1 MKYADVPFNPG
12 YGVEPPRFAGRELVE
27 HTILLGMQRGPGREE
42 FINIV
47 TGGRGT
53 GKTTLLNHL
62 RRHVT
67 SEWGWSTMK
76 WAGRP
81 SWPLVQLLAEEA
93 PRIEDELRS
102 PLQKVRSALRPD
114 SISARTPVGTVTK
127 NTEPTASPARS
138 VTATLRQLGQLAELN
153 NRTVVLFVDELQAVS
168 ADDLAELSGT
178 LQIVTN
184 EEALPVA
191 VVAAGLPSTRR
202 VIGSIPGTTFIE
214 RQDEHRLG
222 NLDVDAARDALETPI
237 LAAGRRIDH
246 DALQRLIEAS
256 KGYPYAVQLAGKYTW
271 IAAGDH
277 DDITVR
283 HAISGIAGMTE
294 TLERNL
300 YETRWDNLTN
310 NEQFYVL
317 AAAGIGDANIPTLA
331 IVTALGRTQAAMST
345 VRAGLINDRHLM
357 RAGKHGHISFDIP
370 GFADWVRGNHL
381 NVEHIPYDQ
390 NVELAD
396 VNDI

>member
-1 MKYADVPFNPG
+1 MKYDDVPFNPG
-12 YGVEPPRFAGRELVE
+12 YGVEPPRFAGRELVAQ
-27 HTILLGMQRGPGREE
+27 TILLGLQRGPGREE
-42 FINIV
+42 FLNIV

-62 RRHVT
+62 RRYVT

-81 SWPLVQLLAEEA
+81 SWPLTQLLAEEA
-93 PRIEDELRS
+93 PRIEHELRS

-114 SISARTPVGTVTK
+114 SISARTPVGTITK
-127 NTEPTASPARS
+127 NTEPNASLPRS
-138 VTATLRQLGQLAELN
+138 VTATLRQLGQLAEHN
-153 NRTVVLFVDELQAVS
+153 NRTIVLFVDELQAVS

-184 EEALPVA
+184 EEVLPVA
-191 VVAAGLPSTRR
+191 VVAAGLPSTRK

-222 NLDVDAARDALETPI
+222 NLSVDAARDALETPI
-237 LAAGRRIDH
+237 LAAGRRIDN
-246 DALQRLIEAS
+246 DALERLVEAS

-271 IAAGDH
+271 IAAGES
-277 DDITVR
+277 DDINLR
-283 HAISGIAGMTE
+283 HAVAGIAGMTE
-294 TLERNL
+294 KLEQNL
-300 YETRWDNLTN
+300 YETRWDNLTT
-310 NEQFYVL
+310 NERSYVL
-317 AAAGIGDANIPTLA
+317 AASEIGDTDIPTLA

-345 VRAGLINDRHLM
+345 VRDGLINDRHLM

-370 GFADWVRGNHL
+370 GFADWVRDNRSS
-381 NVEHIPYDQ
+381 VEHVPHAP
-390 NVELAD
+390 NLELP
-396 VNDI
+396 VGQV